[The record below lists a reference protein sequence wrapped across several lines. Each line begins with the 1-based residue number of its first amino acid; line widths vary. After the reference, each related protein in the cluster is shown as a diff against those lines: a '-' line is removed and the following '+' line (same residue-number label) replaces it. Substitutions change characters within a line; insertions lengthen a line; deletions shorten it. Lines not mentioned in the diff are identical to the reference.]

1 MIALRN
7 YRDVPDHRSS
17 AFIFCMTA
25 MAFVPLLLLAFGDF
39 L

>member
-1 MIALRN
+1 MIALSN
-7 YRDVPDHRSS
+7 YRVERDPSS

>member
-1 MIALRN
+1 MIALSN
-7 YRDVPDHRSS
+7 YRVEPEPSS

-25 MAFVPLLLLAFGDF
+25 MAFVHLLLLAFGEF